1 MSQQLCL
8 LEIEQHIA
16 IVEDVKHDLTRR
28 LDSTDNKI
36 HIRFLR
42 EKIKG
47 LNTELRILNNIRA
60 SLNRTI
66 RSKHRPDRSSI

>member
-16 IVEDVKHDLTRR
+16 IVEDVKSDLMRR
-28 LDSTDNKI
+28 LDATNNKI

-66 RSKHRPDRSSI
+66 RSKSHV